1 MTPDDLGQK
10 RRFCQALNN
19 PARNTTPLH
28 TMTASPQ
35 RQNDP
40 GFTLTV
46 KLFARL
52 TVKSISNYKKL
63 QAFKTHNRV

>member
-1 MTPDDLGQK
+1 MTPVDLGQK
-10 RRFCQALNN
+10 RRFCQGYN

-28 TMTASPQ
+28 TLTASPQ

-40 GFTLTV
+40 GFVLTV

-52 TVKSISNYKKL
+52 TVKSLSNYKKL
-63 QAFKTHNRV
+63 QAF